1 MIALSTLRN
10 MRASTFAVGFL
21 TALTL
26 LAPQVAAHS
35 WLEQMQVIDSSGNFT
50 GDYGYPRGYVARTD
64 PSFTG
69 NSMDY
74 LLPSLASGRTRI
86 NEDDLLCHPSQR
98 TQTQSSDYPRLSVT
112 PGGYVVMKYLENG
125 HVTLPQNQKGKPKAA
140 GTVFVYGTTSPS
152 DDEKIANVLE
162 WTQDG
167 SGGNGKGYLIS
178 AQNFDDGR
186 CHQLNSGTISQQRQQ
201 EFPDRVPGQP
211 TSNVEQ
217 WCETDLEIPSSA
229 KTGETLTLYWV
240 WQWPTAP
247 GADSTIPHG
256 KDEYYTTCADVEVIG
271 GSIKAEKP
279 FHTLVQQDPQTTACS
294 DFTDRTAYTTSPA
307 ITLASGTGSAPTS
320 AAATTAPSSARAGT
334 ATSSSASVATPTPNS
349 GKGSSTP
356 SFVSLTFP
364 SETTFVSLTFPS
376 TTSFV
381 SLSLPT
387 SSPVGHTTTF
397 AGISSLP
404 LNPLQANTQI
414 FNPIT
419 SVAYSAPPPEFTY
432 APTSSSVKLPEIT
445 FVPSKRSTSSGEPTL
460 TTSTA
465 FTGGDDDDVVT
476 VTNMVTVTQTIGAA
490 PAAPTPAGQAADAVV
505 GANGVVNEHIKRHM
519 HMRHGAKFRF

>member
-349 GKGSSTP
+349 GKG
-356 SFVSLTFP
+356 
-364 SETTFVSLTFPS
+364 
-376 TTSFV
+376 
-381 SLSLPT
+381 
-387 SSPVGHTTTF
+387 
-397 AGISSLP
+397 ISSLP

-445 FVPSKRSTSSGEPTL
+445 FVPSKP
-460 TTSTA
+460 